1 MTAEEIYKFDNSN
14 FKKTGFHSETGQWF
28 LDLIAEFETQFHNKF
43 PDFYAN
49 HLFANNSTMNIINKA
64 FNMDDDENC
73 GMELIDGEVDI
84 DTNLEIEKF
93 SDTKTVYAIGSKI
106 IENEDEPILL
116 VTNDNISDGIL
127 LLKYISDDEDF
138 DDEKVLAPVLK
149 DLTTV

>member
-1 MTAEEIYKFDNSN
+1 MTAEEIYKFNNNN

-28 LDLIAEFETQFHNKF
+28 LDLIAEFETKFHNKF

-49 HLFANNSTMNIINKA
+49 HLFANNSTMKIINKA

-84 DTNLEIEKF
+84 DINLEIEKF

-106 IENEDEPILL
+106 TENEDEPILL
-116 VTNDNISDGIL
+116 VTNDNLQEGML
-127 LLKYISDDEDF
+127 LLKYISDDEDMDKEEEF
-138 DDEKVLAPVLK
+138 APVLM
-149 DLTTV
+149 DVITG